1 MATLSWVLVT
11 EIEGGKKE
19 LGRKMTLV
27 TNRASA
33 SYTHTITYSWAG
45 RTGTIATNVGDSCT
59 WTPSIANMAPH
70 LPNGTSAVCTF
81 TCYTY
86 ENGKL
91 LGSQTS
97 TMTLSIP
104 DSVKP
109 TISSVTV
116 SDSQGYD
123 DIYGG
128 FVSGKS
134 QLNVSVNAS
143 GAYGSTITK
152 YTGYAGSRPSGDVT
166 TSARPSFTL
175 PALNYES
182 GNVTLTTSVIDSR
195 GRQVYNRKT
204 ITVYPYTFPSL
215 SGTTVERWNTSTN
228 QPDDESSTAKV
239 TVVSNICDVG
249 NKNLNR
255 ATITVRY
262 KLSTSSTWTTYAT
275 RTNQGISTSF
285 TVYIPN
291 LDENLRYNI
300 DVVCTDS
307 FRSEVHYSNQGVDSA
322 SPVIDLKS
330 NGSGIAFLA
339 ISENDGVTI
348 GDDVYLSKAN
358 DEATEIYKTS
368 QTGTNDLVMS
378 ISRSSI
384 TVPVRLTGVSSIN
397 SNVGFYTSGYLQVSG
412 DSAFNGEAIFSGYTR
427 IPAITVSTVIG
438 GTQLLTGS
446 NAVIPMTSEL
456 SNSGVQCFDLMSRGV
471 YCKHSGYVKVSY
483 SIQVYGLA
491 ADQNVG
497 ANVTK
502 NGVVDE
508 KASWVMPS
516 PNNGVTITASAIL
529 MNVNAGDII
538 RLQARSTGGGGT
550 VNRAILNVS
559 Y

>member
-27 TNRASA
+27 TNRAST
-33 SYTHTITYSWAG
+33 SYTHTINYSWAG

-91 LGSQTS
+91 LGSKTS

-152 YTGYAGSRPSGDVT
+152 YTGYAGSRPIGGVT
-166 TSARPSFTL
+166 TSASPSFTL

-195 GRQVYNRKT
+195 GRGAYNYKT

-228 QPDDESSTAKV
+228 QPDDESSTVKV

-255 ATITVRY
+255 ATIDVRY
-262 KLSTSSTWTTYAT
+262 KLSTSSTWTTYTT

-307 FRSEVHYSNQGVDSA
+307 FGSEVGYSNQGVDSA

-330 NGSGIAFLA
+330 NGSGIAFLT

-378 ISRSSI
+378 ISGSSI

-412 DSAFNGEAIFSGYTR
+412 DSAFDGEAVFSGYTR

-438 GTQLLTGS
+438 GTQMLTGS

-456 SNSGVQCFDLMSRGV
+456 SNSGVQSFDLMSQGV
-471 YCKHSGYVKVSY
+471 YCKHSGYVKVSC
-483 SIQVYGLA
+483 SFQIYGLA
-491 ADQNVG
+491 SGQN
-497 ANVTK
+497 AAINIAK
-502 NGVVDE
+502 NGIVDE
-508 KASWVMPS
+508 RSAWVISS
-516 PNNGVTITASAIL
+516 PNGAVTITSSPIV
-529 MNVNAGDII
+529 MSVNAGDII
-538 RLQARSTGGGGT
+538 RLQGRSTGGGGT
-550 VNRAILNVS
+550 INRAVLNVS